1 MTEAQDLCYW
11 ASGCNGCFMR
21 DEEFDNELERLVNE
35 EPAGNLLTVP
45 GIYEILSEH
54 FNNEVLQRLK
64 EKRDKEREEVEDDG

>member
-1 MTEAQDLCYW
+1 
-11 ASGCNGCFMR
+11 MR